1 MKSLS
6 RTVKDRVFVWSIVIP
21 AILFFIIFVYYPFA
35 KNVYYMFCDYN
46 YIKAPVFSGLKNI
59 QQFITDSTAH
69 RALFNTFA
77 ITIFSV
83 PLVLVVSLGA
93 ALAVFSMKRGKNFIR
108 SALFATF
115 LVPPVVASVIF
126 KLMFG
131 TESGLINT
139 VLNTLGLPSVGWLI
153 SPGWALAAITIVH
166 VWNGT
171 GYYMVIFLAG
181 LSNINRQLYE
191 AARVDGANGVQVF
204 RYITVPQLKPTII
217 FSMIYAT
224 ITYLRSFALVEI
236 LTEGGP
242 YRSTETIIMYMF
254 KQGFQSR
261 NVGYAS
267 VIAVVVFLIT
277 LVISLIQMK
286 LTKYYDD

>member
-93 ALAVFSMKRGKNFIR
+93 ALAVNRY
-108 SALFATF
+108 A
-115 LVPPVVASVIF
+115 ASHPR
-126 KLMFG
+126 L
-131 TESGLINT
+131 ESW
-139 VLNTLGLPSVGWLI
+139 PS
-153 SPGWALAAITIVH
+153 
-166 VWNGT
+166 
-171 GYYMVIFLAG
+171 
-181 LSNINRQLYE
+181 
-191 AARVDGANGVQVF
+191 F
-204 RYITVPQLKPTII
+204 R
-217 FSMIYAT
+217 
-224 ITYLRSFALVEI
+224 
-236 LTEGGP
+236 
-242 YRSTETIIMYMF
+242 
-254 KQGFQSR
+254 
-261 NVGYAS
+261 
-267 VIAVVVFLIT
+267 
-277 LVISLIQMK
+277 
-286 LTKYYDD
+286 

>member
-1 MKSLS
+1 
-6 RTVKDRVFVWSIVIP
+6 
-21 AILFFIIFVYYPFA
+21 
-35 KNVYYMFCDYN
+35 
-46 YIKAPVFSGLKNI
+46 
-59 QQFITDSTAH
+59 
-69 RALFNTFA
+69 
-77 ITIFSV
+77 
-83 PLVLVVSLGA
+83 
-93 ALAVFSMKRGKNFIR
+93 
-108 SALFATF
+108 
-115 LVPPVVASVIF
+115 
-126 KLMFG
+126 MFG

-153 SPGWALAAITIVH
+153 SPGWALAAIIIVH

>member
-1 MKSLS
+1 MTGRTYRRRFLLLGGVCLLLLLGSMLVGRYGLS
-6 RTVKDRVFVWSIVIP
+6 AGKLLHMLWTRLTGGAADWSVSDEK
-21 AILFFIIFVYYPFA
+21 V
-35 KNVYYMFCDYN
+35 V
-46 YIKAPVFSGLKNI
+46 
-59 QQFITDSTAH
+59 
-69 RALFNTFA
+69 FA
-77 ITIFSV
+77 IRLPRIAAAA
-83 PLVLVVSLGA
+83 LVGA

-153 SPGWALAAITIVH
+153 SPGWALAAIIIVH

>member
-1 MKSLS
+1 M
-6 RTVKDRVFVWSIVIP
+6 
-21 AILFFIIFVYYPFA
+21 
-35 KNVYYMFCDYN
+35 
-46 YIKAPVFSGLKNI
+46 
-59 QQFITDSTAH
+59 
-69 RALFNTFA
+69 
-77 ITIFSV
+77 
-83 PLVLVVSLGA
+83 LVVSLGA

-153 SPGWALAAITIVH
+153 SPGWALAAIIIVH

-191 AARVDGANGVQVF
+191 AARVDGAKPWQLD
-204 RYITVPQLKPTII
+204 RYITLPLMKNVVGTCVVLASVAMVSQFDII
-217 FSMIYAT
+217 YVT
-224 ITYLRSFALVEI
+224 TK
-236 LTEGGP
+236 GGP
-242 YRSTETIIMYMF
+242 GTATLNLPIYLYKTATLENNYG
-254 KQGFQSR
+254 KAKA
-261 NVGYAS
+261 VG
-267 VIAVVVFLIT
+267 VVQI
-277 LVISLIQMK
+277 LVGLVLVVLIQGLFAMGK
-286 LTKYYDD
+286 EKIKKEVK